1 MEARDMQLGAKEF
14 LESELERLQ
23 EILNLNEVHRLT
35 RKYKFSLIIEQVIF
49 YLIYII
55 HAIPIILTILFN
67 YFISSAYFL

>member
-1 MEARDMQLGAKEF
+1 MQLGAKEF

-49 YLIYII
+49 YLIHII